1 MRFKKYM
8 PKNSSCKKIHSR
20 KGNFLAPSFKNFL
33 HSRRNF
39 QSPKNQNILRFSKNR
54 FLTVF
59 IFSINWIKQ
68 YYWNIKTFFSAES
81 FFSFWTFFITY
92 KFTIKICFYR
102 IANFFPNCH
111 IFVKKFPSF
120 MIKYIYLLLS
130 KYLLCVLISRKNMH
144 KGLISLLSL

>member
-1 MRFKKYM
+1 MRFKKYIS
-8 PKNSSCKKIHSR
+8 KNSSCKKIHSR

-39 QSPKNQNILRFSKNR
+39 QSPKNQNILCFSKNK

-68 YYWNIKTFFSAES
+68 YYWHIKTFFSAES
-81 FFSFWTFFITY
+81 FFSFWIFFVTY
-92 KFTIKICFYR
+92 KFAIKV
-102 IANFFPNCH
+102 FF
-111 IFVKKFPSF
+111 IVLLTFSQTVIYLSKKFSSF
-120 MIKYIYLLLS
+120 MIKYIHLLLS